1 MNSNEQELPN
11 IENWSKLLKASEVPN
26 LEMIVSSDF
35 AIPIGNDF
43 VELVFS
49 VMNNLW
55 TDERNRL
62 NINTVRTEIC
72 TKINYSITC
81 NEFKIF
87 VSDQKGMLNAVK
99 TNKKYTVTN
108 IIYCILFLQ

>member
-1 MNSNEQELPN
+1 MVFVILRVHC

-43 VELVFS
+43 IERFFS

-55 TDERNRL
+55 TDKQNRL
-62 NINTVRTEIC
+62 SINTVVM
-72 TKINYSITC
+72 S
-81 NEFKIF
+81 
-87 VSDQKGMLNAVK
+87 L
-99 TNKKYTVTN
+99 KY
-108 IIYCILFLQ
+108 LFLIKKVC